1 MGACFLYGNSGS
13 KRYRVCEVYGGQ
25 NPPNTGVKD
34 NDIFLRTNVA
44 IISGEITT
52 NVGGLPTWDSADGV
66 FLVTLGAGA
75 FDDTRAGMY
84 IVWDT
89 QKFHNVS
96 GFPGNAYIHENGKW
110 RRCEG
115 YVFHSNKWIQFSSAW
130 DGALFYNGNQYA
142 DVTGGWVDGGAIGT
156 GYAKG
161 GTMTLNANSIQLSI
175 EGYGSRY
182 ARTAAKIDLSGF
194 RTLEMDIVL
203 ASGDASTAPA
213 QMGVLS
219 GVGIGQWGFSEVAAA
234 KYDIKTSGTY
244 ALDVS
249 ALSGAYYIAFASA
262 SNVGAPV
269 WQLTRCAL
277 KG

>member
-13 KRYRVCEVYGGQ
+13 RRYRVCEVYGGQ

-75 FDDTRAGMY
+75 FDDTKAGMY

-115 YVFHSNKWIQFSSAW
+115 YVFHSNKWVQFSSAW
-130 DGALFYNGNQYA
+130 DGTLFYNGNQYA
-142 DVTGGWVDGGAIGT
+142 DVTGGWTGADSYSPNLTATLMSGT
-156 GYAKG
+156 ITISTA
-161 GTMTLNANSIQLSI
+161 NAV
-175 EGYGSRY
+175 
-182 ARTAAKIDLSGF
+182 DLSGF
-194 RTLEMDIVL
+194 STLKFMG
-203 ASGDASTAPA
+203 SGNGANSGGTYSAKCKIA
-213 QMGVLS
+213 NES
-219 GVGIGQWGFSEVAAA
+219 GVEVASL
-234 KYDIKTSGTY
+234 DFQSSGTY
-244 ALDVS
+244 AVS
-249 ALSGAYYIAFASA
+249 VAALSGKHYVRFVAAGSRGNNLDISK
-262 SNVGAPV
+262 V
-269 WQLTRCAL
+269 WLE
-277 KG
+277 

>member
-13 KRYRVCEVYGGQ
+13 RRYRVCEVYGGQ

-75 FDDTRAGMY
+75 FDDTKAGMY

-115 YVFHSNKWIQFSSAW
+115 YVFHSNKWVQFSSAW
-130 DGALFYNGNQYA
+130 DGTLFYNGNQYA
-142 DVTGGWVDGGAIGT
+142 DVTGGWTGADSYSPNLTATLMSGT
-156 GYAKG
+156 I
-161 GTMTLNANSIQLSI
+161 TVS
-175 EGYGSRY
+175 
-182 ARTAAKIDLSGF
+182 TASAVDLSGF
-194 RTLEMDIVL
+194 STLKFMG
-203 ASGDASTAPA
+203 SGNGANSGGTYSAKCKIA
-213 QMGVLS
+213 NES
-219 GVGIGQWGFSEVAAA
+219 GVEVASL
-234 KYDIKTSGTY
+234 DFQSSGTY
-244 ALDVS
+244 AVS
-249 ALSGAYYIAFASA
+249 VAALSGKHYVRFVAAGSRGNNLDISK
-262 SNVGAPV
+262 V
-269 WQLTRCAL
+269 WLE
-277 KG
+277 

>member
-1 MGACFLYGNSGS
+1 MGQCFLYGNSGS
-13 KRYRVCEVYGGQ
+13 RRYRVCEVYGGQ

-75 FDDTRAGMY
+75 FDDTKAGMY

-115 YVFHSNKWIQFSSAW
+115 YVFHSNKWVQFSSAW
-130 DGALFYNGNQYA
+130 DGTLFYNGNQYA
-142 DVTGGWVDGGAIGT
+142 DVTGGWTGADSYSPNLTATLMSGT
-156 GYAKG
+156 ITISTA
-161 GTMTLNANSIQLSI
+161 NAV
-175 EGYGSRY
+175 
-182 ARTAAKIDLSGF
+182 DLSGF
-194 RTLEMDIVL
+194 STLKFMGSGNGANSGGTYSAKCKIVNE
-203 ASGDASTAPA
+203 
-213 QMGVLS
+213 S
-219 GVGIGQWGFSEVAAA
+219 GVEVASV
-234 KYDIKTSGTY
+234 DFQSSGTY
-244 ALDVS
+244 AVS
-249 ALSGAYYIAFASA
+249 VAALSGKHYVRFIAQGSKGNNLNI
-262 SNVGAPV
+262 SKV
-269 WQLTRCAL
+269 WLE
-277 KG
+277 